1 MKIEVESFEGKTRID
16 VPLIIRSNRS
26 IEIVTSFQ
34 AIRRPSKIP
43 GRTVIPSL
51 PFPSSSRRFSSMN
64 PDAILSNRLDNNIE
78 PVLPFC

>member
-16 VPLIIRSNRS
+16 VPLIIRS

-43 GRTVIPSL
+43 ARTVIPSL

-64 PDAILSNRLDNNIE
+64 PDTILSNRLDNNIE

>member
-1 MKIEVESFEGKTRID
+1 MKIKVESFEGKTRID
-16 VPLIIRSNRS
+16 VPLIIRS

-64 PDAILSNRLDNNIE
+64 PDTILSNRLDNNIE

>member
-16 VPLIIRSNRS
+16 VPLIIRS

-43 GRTVIPSL
+43 GGTVIPSL

-64 PDAILSNRLDNNIE
+64 PDTILSNRLDNNIE